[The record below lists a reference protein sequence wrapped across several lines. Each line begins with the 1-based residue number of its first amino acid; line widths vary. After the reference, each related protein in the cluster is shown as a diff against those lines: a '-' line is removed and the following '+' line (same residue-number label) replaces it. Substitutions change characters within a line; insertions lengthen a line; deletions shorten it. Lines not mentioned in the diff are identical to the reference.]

1 MWWQR
6 EKGAINQIIF
16 LGFSCMQYN
25 PVLESQKVNDSQ
37 GHDGEDDDYYDGDH
51 NDDGNY

>member
-1 MWWQR
+1 
-6 EKGAINQIIF
+6 
-16 LGFSCMQYN
+16 MQYN

-51 NDDGNY
+51 NDDGNSLPPKLIKTPRL